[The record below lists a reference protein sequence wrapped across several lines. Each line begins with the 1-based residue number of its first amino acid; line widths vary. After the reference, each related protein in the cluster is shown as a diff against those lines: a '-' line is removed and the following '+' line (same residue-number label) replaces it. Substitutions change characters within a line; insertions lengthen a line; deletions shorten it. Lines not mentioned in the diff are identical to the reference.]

1 MPCRYEFFAAAI
13 DHLQH
18 MRSTYRHG
26 KPTANS
32 IPLANRIASGDENH
46 RQLVYD
52 REAGDDIG
60 FLFRFI
66 LRSITERGF
75 VDRCGGKPP
84 KAATDP
90 LKFHALFATQF
101 VRMCD
106 APFHTMDA
114 RQRYDYL
121 HDFLKRK
128 RSTDKK
134 RKLMIPATD
143 ADWCRC
149 EASWGKFYIA
159 DEELRVVC
167 DEAVAAY
174 AEFRHA

>member
-1 MPCRYEFFAAAI
+1 
-13 DHLQH
+13 

-32 IPLANRIASGDENH
+32 IPLATRIASGDENH

-60 FLFRFI
+60 FLFRVI
-66 LRSITERGF
+66 LGSITERGF
-75 VDRCGGKPP
+75 VDRCGGTPP
-84 KAATDP
+84 KAARDP
-90 LKFHALFATQF
+90 LKFHALYGAQF
-101 VRMCD
+101 VQMCH

-114 RQRYDYL
+114 RQRYDCL

-128 RSTDKK
+128 WSTDKK
-134 RKLMIPATD
+134 RKLVMPATD

-149 EASWGKFYIA
+149 EASCGGFISKTRSFA
-159 DEELRVVC
+159 PFAMKSSMLMP
-167 DEAVAAY
+167 
-174 AEFRHA
+174 H